1 MEHCEREGA
10 QKRVCGRTGAPVH
23 GQGARV
29 LEGEGDGL
37 SQSPH
42 IQSHCVPP
50 GKCVFSVSL
59 DTHICFS

>member
-23 GQGARV
+23 GQGACV

-37 SQSPH
+37 TQSLH
-42 IQSHCVPP
+42 IQFT
-50 GKCVFSVSL
+50 VFHLANMYFLLVL
-59 DTHICFS
+59 TLI